1 MGELQP
7 GTTENMTPQAR
18 DGARLHKEHVHK
30 AYGQPFALDFFDRD
44 SFVYDTDLPCPAVV
58 AVRRL
63 DAAKTLTMLQV
74 IYQVF

>member
-18 DGARLHKEHVHK
+18 DEARLNKEHVHE
-30 AYGQPFALDFFDRD
+30 AYGQPFAFDLFDRD
-44 SFVYDTDLPCPAVV
+44 SFVCDTELPSRAVV